1 MKRMVMIF
9 AFLAMCSFVKAQYWG
24 SCNNYLYEMNRL
36 NQQLMQQAAQ
46 SFYYQ
51 QQQWSQQYQEAQQR
65 YQRQQEIQQQQ
76 IQYQNTY
83 QNNSVEY
90 QNNNNSNN
98 SKSRGNRTCGQCN
111 GTGKVIANT
120 ASYGLEKWCSECNR
134 KVSAGHYHATCPG
147 CKGRGSW

>member
-1 MKRMVMIF
+1 MKKLFFIVVFF
-9 AFLAMCSFVKAQYWG
+9 ACSSLVKAQYWG
-24 SCNNYLYEMNRL
+24 GYNSYSYEMNRL

-51 QQQWSQQYQEAQQR
+51 QQQWSQQYQEAQER
-65 YQRQQEIQQQQ
+65 YQRQQQIQQQE

-83 QNNSVEY
+83 QNYSVEY
-90 QNNNNSNN
+90 QNSNSNS

-120 ASYGLEKWCSECNR
+120 ASFGNEKWCSECNR
-134 KVSAGHYHATCPG
+134 KVPAGHYHATCPG
-147 CKGRGSW
+147 CKGHGSW